1 MTTTTVRITYAVT
14 IPSDW
19 DLNRFAEE
27 SAPAVADALAKE
39 LHNVGEGGARYVE
52 TGEQDLSTVTAE
64 WVHTRQRVP
73 ANLDDPYG
81 DRDKSS

>member
-39 LHNVGEGGARYVE
+39 LRDVGEGGDRWVE
-52 TGEQDLSTVTAE
+52 TGDHSTVTAE
-64 WVHTRQRVP
+64 WVHPRQRVP